1 MAFKRENNR
10 KMEEMRPVEMKV
22 GVVKEADGSAMVALG
37 STRAIAAV
45 YGPRELH
52 PKHRQNNERA
62 ILQCKYMMA
71 PFSTK
76 ERVRPGP
83 SRRSVEISKVT
94 RDALE
99 PALFLEDFPRTTI
112 DVYIIILEAN
122 AGTRTVG
129 INAASLALA
138 DAGVQMRDLVSSV
151 AVGKIEG
158 QCALDLEGE
167 EEEATACDLPI
178 AYMPRYKKF
187 TLLQMDGNISKKDV
201 KNLIQLGV
209 KGCEILYKKQREA
222 LLKKWSAKEAKE

>member
-22 GVVKEADGSAMVALG
+22 GVVKEADGSAMVTLG

-62 ILQCKYMMA
+62 VLQCKYMMA

-158 QCALDLEGE
+158 QCVLDLEGE
-167 EEEATACDLPI
+167 EEEVTACDLPI

-201 KNLIQLGV
+201 KNLIELGV
-209 KGCEILYKKQREA
+209 KGCETLYKKQREA

>member
-1 MAFKRENNR
+1 M
-10 KMEEMRPVEMKV
+10 
-22 GVVKEADGSAMVALG
+22 
-37 STRAIAAV
+37 
-45 YGPRELH
+45 
-52 PKHRQNNERA
+52 
-62 ILQCKYMMA
+62 
-71 PFSTK
+71 
-76 ERVRPGP
+76 
-83 SRRSVEISKVT
+83 
-94 RDALE
+94 
-99 PALFLEDFPRTTI
+99 FLEDFPRTTI